1 MAARSKK
8 RKSQERVEKR
18 EHEGHKE
25 TFSDGCV
32 HYLDCHDGFIG
43 MLKLIKVWER

>member
-8 RKSQERVEKR
+8 RRRQERVEKR
-18 EHEGHKE
+18 EHKGDNE

-32 HYLDCHDGFIG
+32 PYLDCGDGFIG
-43 MLKLIKVWER
+43 MLKLKKV

>member
-8 RKSQERVEKR
+8 RRRQERVEKR
-18 EHEGHKE
+18 EHKGDKE

-32 HYLDCHDGFIG
+32 AYLNRGDGFIG
-43 MLKLIKVWER
+43 MLSL